1 MDKNSIIGIIIIV
14 GILVIY
20 SIINKPT
27 EEEKARRQRMVDSLN
42 AVRQEQVEK
51 EQALQ
56 RQEDSIRSIPVIQ
69 DDTTNKQRLAQEL
82 GDFADAAAGENEFYS
97 MENDLLKLIISSKGG
112 RPYSVILKNYKTS
125 DSKPLILFSG
135 DSTIFGFNF
144 GYENRIISTNN
155 LFFTPSV
162 TGKNLY
168 ADGDSVSL
176 AMRLEAGENKYIEYV
191 YTLYKGK
198 YMVGLRINLVG
209 LEDIST
215 SLSESID
222 LNWEIYAPQQEQ
234 GKKNENIYTTIYYK
248 PYEEDVDY
256 FRSRTSKEKQREE
269 IFTKVEW
276 VAFKNQFF
284 SSVLIAG
291 KPFENTTIEYVNL
304 PDEDRFL
311 KKFVAEIGVPFAH
324 TPDESVDMKFYFG
337 PNKYNL
343 LKKYKEYE
351 LKDIVTVG
359 HGLIKWINQFV
370 IISIFDWLS
379 KFIGN
384 YGIIILLMT
393 IIIKVGLF
401 PLTYRSYL
409 SQAKMKVLKPQI
421 DELNKKYPKGKEME
435 KQQAT
440 MALYKKAGASP
451 FGGCLPQL
459 LQFPILFAMFR
470 FFPTSIELR
479 QESFLW
485 AKDLST
491 YDSILN
497 LPFSLPLGY
506 GDHVSLFTLLMTVST
521 IISMRIS
528 SQSTAST
535 QQMPGMKGMMY
546 IMPVMFMFILN
557 SFSAALTYYY
567 FLANMITFGQN
578 WVFKQFIDEE
588 QLLKKMQA
596 RQAKPKKKSSWQQRM
611 EKMARERGY
620 RPPPK
625 KGGKPAKRK

>member
-1 MDKNSIIGIIIIV
+1 MDRNSIIGIIIIV

-27 EEEKARRQRMVDSLN
+27 EEEKERRQHTIDSLN
-42 AVRQEQVEK
+42 ALRQEQVEK
-51 EQALQ
+51 ERELE
-56 RQEDSIRSIPVIQ
+56 RQQDSVRNIPISIDETVS
-69 DDTTNKQRLAQEL
+69 KQLLIQEL
-82 GDFADAAAGENEFYS
+82 GDFARAATGVNEFYTI
-97 MENDLLKLIISSKGG
+97 ENDLLKLTISTKGG
-112 RPYSVILKNYKTS
+112 RPYSVMLKDYKTS
-125 DSKPLILFSG
+125 DSQPLILFSG

-144 GYENRIISTNN
+144 GYQNRIISTND
-155 LFFTPSV
+155 LFFTPSMEN
-162 TGKNLY
+162 KQLY
-168 ADGDSVSL
+168 AGNDSVSL
-176 AMRLEAGENKYIEYV
+176 SMRLNAGDSMYMEYI
-191 YTLYKGK
+191 YTMYKGK
-198 YMVGLRINLVG
+198 YMVGLSINMAG
-209 LEDIST
+209 LGDIST

-222 LNWEIYAPQQEQ
+222 LNWEMYASQHENN
-234 GKKNENIYTTIYYK
+234 KKNENIYTTIYYK
-248 PYEEDVDY
+248 PYEDDVDY
-256 FRSRTSKEKQREE
+256 FRSRTGKEKQSEE

-284 SSVLIAG
+284 SSVLIAD
-291 KPFENTTIEYVNL
+291 KPFENATIEYTNL
-304 PDEDRFL
+304 PEEDKYL
-311 KKFVAEIGVPFAH
+311 KKFVAQIGVPYTH
-324 TPDESVDMKFYFG
+324 TASESVDLKFYFG

-343 LKKYKEYE
+343 LKKYKEHE
-351 LKDIVTVG
+351 LKDLVTVG
-359 HGLIKWINQFV
+359 RGIIKWINQFV

-384 YGIIILLMT
+384 YGIIILLLT
-393 IIIKVGLF
+393 IIIKIGLL

-491 YDSILN
+491 YDSILD
-497 LPFSLPLGY
+497 LPFSIPLGY

-521 IISMRIS
+521 IISMRVS

-578 WVFKQFIDEE
+578 WLFKQFIDEE
-588 QLLKKMQA
+588 ALLKKMQA
-596 RQAKPKKKSSWQQRM
+596 RQAKPKKKSGWQQRM

-620 RPPPK
+620 RPPAK
-625 KGGKPAKRK
+625 KSSKPVRKK

>member
-1 MDKNSIIGIIIIV
+1 MDKNSIIGIIVIV

-20 SIINKPT
+20 SIINKPS
-27 EEEKARRQRMVDSLN
+27 EEEKERKQRIYDSLN

-51 EQALQ
+51 EMALQ
-56 RQEDSIRSIPVIQ
+56 KQQDSIQNIPVNTNDTETRQSLVQ
-69 DDTTNKQRLAQEL
+69 DL
-82 GDFADAAAGENEFYS
+82 GDFANAASGENEFYTI
-97 MENDLLKLIISSKGG
+97 ENELLKLTVSTKGG
-112 RPYSVILKNYKTS
+112 RPYSVMLKDYKTS
-125 DSKPLILFSG
+125 KGQPLILFSG

-144 GYENRIISTNN
+144 GYQNRSISTTD
-155 LFFTPSV
+155 LYFTPSV
-162 TGKNLY
+162 NDKNLY
-168 ADGDSVSL
+168 TQGESVSL
-176 AMRLEAGENKYIEYV
+176 AMRLNADNNKYIEYI
-191 YTLYKGK
+191 YTLHKEN
-198 YMVGLRINLVG
+198 YMVDFKINLVG

-215 SLSESID
+215 SFSESID
-222 LNWEIYAPQQEQ
+222 LNWVMYARQQEK

-248 PYEEDVDY
+248 PFGDDVDY
-256 FRSRTSKEKQREE
+256 FKSRTGKEIQREE
-269 IFTKVEW
+269 IPTKVEW
-276 VAFKNQFF
+276 IAFKNQFF
-284 SSVLIAG
+284 SSVLIADN
-291 KPFENTTIEYVNL
+291 PFENATIEYINL
-304 PDEDRFL
+304 PEEDKYL
-311 KKFVAEIGVPFAH
+311 KKFIAEIGIPFSHSAN
-324 TPDESVDMKFYFG
+324 ESVDLKFYFG

-343 LKKYKEYE
+343 LKKYKEHE
-351 LKDIVTVG
+351 MKDLVTVG
-359 HGLIKWINQFV
+359 KGIIKWINQFV

-379 KFIGN
+379 RFIGN
-384 YGIIILLMT
+384 YGIIILLLT
-393 IIIKVGLF
+393 IIIKIGLL
-401 PLTYRSYL
+401 PLTYRSFL

-451 FGGCLPQL
+451 FGGCLPQV

-491 YDSILN
+491 YDSILD
-497 LPFSLPLGY
+497 LPFSLPLGF

-521 IISMRIS
+521 IITMRIS
-528 SQSTAST
+528 SQTTASS
-535 QQMPGMKGMMY
+535 QQMPGMKTMMY

-578 WVFKQFIDEE
+578 WLFKQFIDEE
-588 QLLKKMQA
+588 ELLRKMQA
-596 RQAKPKKKSSWQQRM
+596 RQAKPKKKTGWQDRM
-611 EKMARERGY
+611 EKMAKSRGY
-620 RPPPK
+620 RPPAK

>member
-1 MDKNSIIGIIIIV
+1 
-14 GILVIY
+14 
-20 SIINKPT
+20 
-27 EEEKARRQRMVDSLN
+27 
-42 AVRQEQVEK
+42 
-51 EQALQ
+51 
-56 RQEDSIRSIPVIQ
+56 
-69 DDTTNKQRLAQEL
+69 
-82 GDFADAAAGENEFYS
+82 
-97 MENDLLKLIISSKGG
+97 
-112 RPYSVILKNYKTS
+112 
-125 DSKPLILFSG
+125 
-135 DSTIFGFNF
+135 
-144 GYENRIISTNN
+144 
-155 LFFTPSV
+155 
-162 TGKNLY
+162 
-168 ADGDSVSL
+168 
-176 AMRLEAGENKYIEYV
+176 
-191 YTLYKGK
+191 
-198 YMVGLRINLVG
+198 
-209 LEDIST
+209 
-215 SLSESID
+215 
-222 LNWEIYAPQQEQ
+222 
-234 GKKNENIYTTIYYK
+234 
-248 PYEEDVDY
+248 
-256 FRSRTSKEKQREE
+256 
-269 IFTKVEW
+269 

-291 KPFENTTIEYVNL
+291 KPFENATVDYINL
-304 PDEDRFL
+304 PEEDRFL
-311 KKFVAEIGVPFAH
+311 KKFVAEIGVPFSH
-324 TPDESVDMKFYFG
+324 SPDESVDMKFYFG

-351 LKDIVTVG
+351 LKDLVTVG
-359 HGLIKWINQFV
+359 RGIIKWINQFV

-379 KFIGN
+379 RFIGN
-384 YGIIILLMT
+384 YGIIILLLT
-393 IIIKVGLF
+393 IIIKVGLL

-491 YDSILN
+491 YDSILH
-497 LPFSLPLGY
+497 LPFNVPLGY

-521 IISMRIS
+521 IISMRVS

-535 QQMPGMKGMMY
+535 QQMPGMKTMMY

-578 WVFKQFIDEE
+578 WLFKQFIDEE
-588 QLLKKMQA
+588 DLLRKMQA

-625 KGGKPAKRK
+625 KGGKPARRK

>member
-14 GILVIY
+14 GVLVIY
-20 SIINKPT
+20 SIINKPS
-27 EEEKARRQRMVDSLN
+27 EEERERRERMVDSLK
-42 AVRQEQVEK
+42 AIQQEQVEREKALLK
-51 EQALQ
+51 EQ
-56 RQEDSIRSIPVIQ
+56 DSLKNIPVNL
-69 DDTTNKQRLAQEL
+69 DDIASKQLLVQEL
-82 GDFADAAAGENEFYS
+82 GDFAIAATGENEFYTI
-97 MENDLLKLIISSKGG
+97 ENELLKLTVSSKGG
-112 RPYSVILKNYKTS
+112 RPYSVMLKNYKTS

-144 GYENRIISTNN
+144 GYQNRIISTND
-155 LFFTPSV
+155 LFFTPSAEE
-162 TGKNLY
+162 KNLY
-168 ADGDSVSL
+168 TEGDSVSL
-176 AMRLEAGENKYIEYV
+176 AMRLDAGDSRYLEYV
-191 YTLYKGK
+191 YTMYKGE
-198 YMVGLRINLVG
+198 YMVGFRINLVG
-209 LEDIST
+209 LGDIST

-222 LNWEIYAPQQEQ
+222 LNWEMYASQQENN
-234 GKKNENIYTTIYYK
+234 KKNENIYTTIYYK
-248 PYEEDVDY
+248 PYEDDVDY
-256 FRSRTSKEKQREE
+256 FRSRTGKEKQSEE
-269 IFTKVEW
+269 IPTKVEW
-276 VAFKNQFF
+276 IAFKNQFF
-284 SSVLIAG
+284 SSVLIAD
-291 KPFENTTIEYVNL
+291 KPFENATIEYITL
-304 PDEDRFL
+304 PEEDKFL
-311 KKFVAEIGVPFAH
+311 KKFMAEIGVPFSHSA
-324 TPDESVDMKFYFG
+324 DESVDLKFYFG
-337 PNKYNL
+337 PNKFNL

-351 LKDIVTVG
+351 LKDLVTVG
-359 HGLIKWINQFV
+359 RGVIKWINQFV

-384 YGIIILLMT
+384 YGIIILLLT

-491 YDSILN
+491 YDSILD
-497 LPFSLPLGY
+497 LPFNLPLGY

-535 QQMPGMKGMMY
+535 QQMPGMKVMMY

-578 WVFKQFIDEE
+578 WIFKQFIDEE
-588 QLLKKMQA
+588 QLLSKMQA
-596 RQAKPKKKSSWQQRM
+596 RQAKPKKKSGWQQRM
-611 EKMARERGY
+611 EKMARDRGY
-620 RPPPK
+620 RPPAK
-625 KGGKPAKRK
+625 KSSKPARKK

>member
-14 GILVIY
+14 GVLVIY
-20 SIINKPT
+20 SIINKPS
-27 EEEKARRQRMVDSLN
+27 EVERERRERMVDSLK
-42 AVRQEQVEK
+42 AIQQEQVEREKALLK
-51 EQALQ
+51 EQ
-56 RQEDSIRSIPVIQ
+56 DSLKNIPVNL
-69 DDTTNKQRLAQEL
+69 DDIASKQLLIQEL
-82 GDFADAAAGENEFYS
+82 GDFAIAATGENEFYTI
-97 MENDLLKLIISSKGG
+97 ENELLKLTVSSKGG
-112 RPYSVILKNYKTS
+112 RPYSVMLKNYKTS

-144 GYENRIISTNN
+144 GYQNRIISTND
-155 LFFTPSV
+155 LFFTPSAEE
-162 TGKNLY
+162 KNLY
-168 ADGDSVSL
+168 TEGDSVSL
-176 AMRLEAGENKYIEYV
+176 AMRLDAGDSRYLEYV
-191 YTLYKGK
+191 YTMYKGE
-198 YMVGLRINLVG
+198 YMVGFRINLVG
-209 LEDIST
+209 LGDIST

-222 LNWEIYAPQQEQ
+222 LNWEMYASQQENN
-234 GKKNENIYTTIYYK
+234 KKNENIYTTIYYK
-248 PYEEDVDY
+248 PFEDDVDY
-256 FRSRTSKEKQREE
+256 FRSRTGKEKQSEE
-269 IFTKVEW
+269 IPTKVEW
-276 VAFKNQFF
+276 IAFKTQFF
-284 SSVLIAG
+284 SSVLIAD
-291 KPFENTTIEYVNL
+291 KPFENATIEYINL
-304 PDEDRFL
+304 PEEDKFL
-311 KKFVAEIGVPFAH
+311 KKFMAEIGVPFSHSA
-324 TPDESVDMKFYFG
+324 DESVDLKFYFG
-337 PNKYNL
+337 PNKFNL

-351 LKDIVTVG
+351 LKDLVTVG
-359 HGLIKWINQFV
+359 RGVIKWINQFV

-384 YGIIILLMT
+384 YGIIILLLT

-491 YDSILN
+491 YDSILD
-497 LPFSLPLGY
+497 LPFNLPLGY

-535 QQMPGMKGMMY
+535 QQMPAMKVMMY

-578 WVFKQFIDEE
+578 WIFKQFIDEE
-588 QLLKKMQA
+588 QLLSKMQA
-596 RQAKPKKKSSWQQRM
+596 RQAKPKKKSGWQQRM
-611 EKMARERGY
+611 EKMARDRGY
-620 RPPPK
+620 RPPAK
-625 KGGKPAKRK
+625 KSSKPARKK

>member
-27 EEEKARRQRMVDSLN
+27 EEEKARRQYVADSLN

-56 RQEDSIRSIPVIQ
+56 KQEDSIRSLPVIQ
-69 DDTTNKQRLAQEL
+69 DDTTSKQRLVQEL
-82 GDFADAAAGENEFYS
+82 GDFASAAAGENEFYS
-97 MENDLLKLIISSKGG
+97 MENDLLKLTISSKGG
-112 RPYSVILKNYKTS
+112 RPYSVMLKDYKTS

-144 GYENRIISTNN
+144 GYQNRIISTNN
-155 LFFTPSV
+155 LFFIPSV
-162 TGKNLY
+162 AEKNLY
-168 ADGDSVSL
+168 TDSDSVSL
-176 AMRLEAGENKYIEYV
+176 AMKLEAGENKYIEYV
-191 YTLYKGK
+191 YTLYRGK

-222 LNWEIYAPQQEQ
+222 LNWEIYASQHENE
-234 GKKNENIYTTIYYK
+234 KKYENNYTTIYYK

-256 FRSRTSKEKQREE
+256 FRSYKGKDKQHEE

-284 SSVLIAG
+284 SSILIAG
-291 KPFENTTIEYVNL
+291 KPFENATVDYINL
-304 PDEDRFL
+304 PEEDRFL
-311 KKFVAEIGVPFAH
+311 KKFVAEIGVPFTH

-343 LKKYKEYE
+343 LKKYKQYE
-351 LKDIVTVG
+351 LNDLVTVG
-359 HGLIKWINQFV
+359 RGIIKWINQFV

-379 KFIGN
+379 RFIGN
-384 YGIIILLMT
+384 YGIIILLLT
-393 IIIKVGLF
+393 IIIKVGLL

-491 YDSILN
+491 YDSILH
-497 LPFSLPLGY
+497 LPFNVPLGY

-521 IISMRIS
+521 IISMRVS

-535 QQMPGMKGMMY
+535 QQMPGMKTMMY

-578 WVFKQFIDEE
+578 WLFKQFIDEE
-588 QLLKKMQA
+588 DLLRKMQA

-625 KGGKPAKRK
+625 KGSKPAKRK

>member
-1 MDKNSIIGIIIIV
+1 MDRNSIIGIIIIV

-20 SIINKPT
+20 SIVNKPS
-27 EEEKARRQRMVDSLN
+27 EEEKERKQRLYDSLN

-51 EQALQ
+51 EMALQNQQDSIQNIQVNTNDTETRQAL
-56 RQEDSIRSIPVIQ
+56 VQ
-69 DDTTNKQRLAQEL
+69 DL
-82 GDFADAAAGENEFYS
+82 GEFANAASGENEFYTI
-97 MENDLLKLIISSKGG
+97 ENELLKLTVSTKGG
-112 RPYSVILKNYKTS
+112 RPYSVMLKDYKTS
-125 DSKPLILFSG
+125 QGQPLILFSG

-144 GYENRIISTNN
+144 GYQNRSISTTD

-162 TGKNLY
+162 DDKNLY
-168 ADGDSVSL
+168 TQGEAVSL
-176 AMRLEAGENKYIEYV
+176 AMRLNTDNNKYIEYI
-191 YTLYKGK
+191 YTLHKEE
-198 YMVGLRINLVG
+198 YMVDFKINLVG

-215 SLSESID
+215 SFSESID
-222 LNWEIYAPQQEQ
+222 LKWEMYAPQQEK

-248 PYEEDVDY
+248 PSGDDVDY
-256 FRSRTSKEKQREE
+256 FRSRTGKEIQSEE
-269 IFTKVEW
+269 IPTKVEW

-284 SSVLIAG
+284 SSVLIADN
-291 KPFENTTIEYVNL
+291 PFENAKIEYINL
-304 PDEDRFL
+304 PEEDKFL
-311 KKFVAEIGVPFAH
+311 KKFIAEIGIPFGHSAN
-324 TPDESVDMKFYFG
+324 ESVDLKFYFG

-343 LKKYKEYE
+343 LKKYKEHE
-351 LKDIVTVG
+351 MKDLVTVG
-359 HGLIKWINQFV
+359 KGIIKWINQFV

-379 KFIGN
+379 RFIGN
-384 YGIIILLMT
+384 YGIIILFLT
-393 IIIKVGLF
+393 IIIKIGLL
-401 PLTYRSYL
+401 PLTYRSFL

-451 FGGCLPQL
+451 FGGCLPQV

-491 YDSILN
+491 YDSILD
-497 LPFSLPLGY
+497 LPFSLPLGF

-521 IISMRIS
+521 IISMRVS
-528 SQSTAST
+528 SQTTAST
-535 QQMPGMKGMMY
+535 QQMPGMKTMMY

-588 QLLKKMQA
+588 ELLRKMQA
-596 RQAKPKKKSSWQQRM
+596 RQAKPKKKSGWQDRM
-611 EKMARERGY
+611 EKMARAKGY
-620 RPPPK
+620 RPPAK
-625 KGGKPAKRK
+625 KGGKPAKKK

>member
-14 GILVIY
+14 GVLVIY
-20 SIINKPT
+20 SIINKPS
-27 EEEKARRQRMVDSLN
+27 EEERERRERMVDSLK
-42 AVRQEQVEK
+42 AIQQEQVEREKALLK
-51 EQALQ
+51 EQ
-56 RQEDSIRSIPVIQ
+56 DSLKNIPVNL
-69 DDTTNKQRLAQEL
+69 DDIASKQLLVQEL
-82 GDFADAAAGENEFYS
+82 GDFAIAATGENEFYTI
-97 MENDLLKLIISSKGG
+97 ENELLKLTVSSKGG
-112 RPYSVILKNYKTS
+112 RPYSVMLKNYKTS

-144 GYENRIISTNN
+144 GYQNRIISTND
-155 LFFTPSV
+155 LFFTPSAEE
-162 TGKNLY
+162 KNLY
-168 ADGDSVSL
+168 TEGDSVSL
-176 AMRLEAGENKYIEYV
+176 AMRLDAGDSRYLEYV
-191 YTLYKGK
+191 YTMYKGE
-198 YMVGLRINLVG
+198 YMVGFRINLVG
-209 LEDIST
+209 LGDIST

-222 LNWEIYAPQQEQ
+222 LNWEMYASQQENN
-234 GKKNENIYTTIYYK
+234 KKNENIYTTIYYK
-248 PYEEDVDY
+248 PYEDDVDY
-256 FRSRTSKEKQREE
+256 FRSRTGKDKQSEE
-269 IFTKVEW
+269 MPTKVEW

-284 SSVLIAG
+284 SSVLIAD
-291 KPFENTTIEYVNL
+291 KPFENATIEYINL
-304 PDEDRFL
+304 PEEDKFL
-311 KKFVAEIGVPFAH
+311 KKFMAEIGVPFSHSA
-324 TPDESVDMKFYFG
+324 DESVDLKFYFG
-337 PNKYNL
+337 PNKFNL

-351 LKDIVTVG
+351 LKDLVTVG
-359 HGLIKWINQFV
+359 RGVIKWINQFV

-384 YGIIILLMT
+384 YGIIILLLT

-491 YDSILN
+491 YDSILD
-497 LPFSLPLGY
+497 LPFNLPLGY

-535 QQMPGMKGMMY
+535 QQMPGMKMMMY

-578 WVFKQFIDEE
+578 WIFKQFIDEE
-588 QLLKKMQA
+588 QLLSKMQA
-596 RQAKPKKKSSWQQRM
+596 RQAKPKKKSGWQQRM
-611 EKMARERGY
+611 EKMARDRGY
-620 RPPPK
+620 RPPAK
-625 KGGKPAKRK
+625 KSSKPARKK

>member
-20 SIINKPT
+20 SIINKPS
-27 EEEKARRQRMVDSLN
+27 EEEKERRQRVYDSLN
-42 AVRQEQVEK
+42 AVRQEQAEK
-51 EQALQ
+51 ELALQ
-56 RQEDSIRSIPVIQ
+56 RQQDSLKNMPIDIH
-69 DDTTNKQRLAQEL
+69 DTTTRQSHIQEL
-82 GDFADAAAGENEFYS
+82 GDFAGAAKGENEFYTI
-97 MENDLLKLIISSKGG
+97 ENELLKLAISTKGG
-112 RPYSVILKNYKTS
+112 RPYSVMLKNYKTS
-125 DSKPLILFSG
+125 DQQPLILFSG

-144 GYENRIISTNN
+144 GYQNRSISTNE
-155 LFFTPSV
+155 LFFIPSV
-162 TGKNLY
+162 SEKNLY
-168 ADGDSVSL
+168 AGSDSVSL
-176 AMRLEAGENKYIEYV
+176 SMRLNTESNKYIEYV
-191 YTLYKGK
+191 YTVYKDK
-198 YMVGLRINLVG
+198 YMVGFRINLVG

-215 SLSESID
+215 SFSESID
-222 LNWEIYAPQQEQ
+222 LIWEMYASQQEK

-248 PYEEDVDY
+248 PFEDDVDY
-256 FRSRTSKEKQREE
+256 FKSRTGKEIQSEE
-269 IFTKVEW
+269 IPTKVEW
-276 VAFKNQFF
+276 IAFKNQFF
-284 SSVLIAG
+284 SSVIVAD
-291 KPFENTTIEYVNL
+291 KPFENATIEYLNL
-304 PDEDRFL
+304 PEEDKYL
-311 KKFVAEIGVPFAH
+311 KKFMAEIGIPFSH
-324 TPDESVDMKFYFG
+324 SPNETVDLKFYFG

-343 LKKYKEYE
+343 LKKYKEHE
-351 LKDIVTVG
+351 LKDLVTVG
-359 HGLIKWINQFV
+359 KGIIKWINQFV

-379 KFIGN
+379 KYIGN
-384 YGIIILLMT
+384 YGIIILLLT
-393 IIIKVGLF
+393 IIIKIGLL

-409 SQAKMKVLKPQI
+409 SQAKMRVLKPQI

-497 LPFSLPLGY
+497 LPFSLPLGF

-521 IISMRIS
+521 IISMRVS
-528 SQSTAST
+528 SQTTASS
-535 QQMPGMKGMMY
+535 QQMPGMKTMMY

-578 WVFKQFIDEE
+578 WLFKQFIDEE
-588 QLLKKMQA
+588 ELLRKMQA
-596 RQAKPKKKSSWQQRM
+596 RQAKPKKKSGWQERM

-620 RPPPK
+620 RPPAK
-625 KGGKPAKRK
+625 KGGKPAKKR